1 MALNKNMSKKLRE
14 IELKI
19 ESIKNKIPQ
28 FLLLTTENEKSFSGI
43 SNGYQK
49 VEKKVKANSD
59 IEVYIFKLP
68 YELKKTMFALSWLK
82 RATSSQISRITGNNE
97 KVEDSHLYRLER
109 MGYLLKE
116 EKENKIFFKF
126 PEPIKKG
133 VRIDR

>member
-49 VEKKVKANSD
+49 VEKKVMANSD

-68 YELKKTMFALSWLK
+68 YELKKTMFALDDVTTSPHVYYPLR
-82 RATSSQISRITGNNE
+82 RAEMSRLADGCVVIVLAGDD
-97 KVEDSHLYRLER
+97 KARAY
-109 MGYLLKE
+109 
-116 EKENKIFFKF
+116 
-126 PEPIKKG
+126 
-133 VRIDR
+133 